1 MPKYGPYAREIV
13 LAKVDGRS
21 REGRLLTQV
30 RRALIE
36 QLGGETKLSPAQRL
50 LVDRAAH
57 MQLRCAK
64 LDARLIDGTYTPY
77 DNSTHAAFSN
87 ALRRTLLALHL
98 ETPIGAGPP
107 SLDEHLARLRRE
119 GEAAA

>member
-1 MPKYGPYAREIV
+1 LPKYGPYAREIV

-36 QLGGETKLSPAQRL
+36 QLGGEAKLTPAQRL
-50 LVDRAAH
+50 LVDRVAH
-57 MQLRCAK
+57 LQLRVAK
-64 LDARLIDGTYTPY
+64 LDARLIDGSYTSY

-87 ALRRTLLALHL
+87 ALRRTLLALNL
-98 ETPIGAGPP
+98 ETPIAPSAP
-107 SLDEHLARLRRE
+107 SLSDYFASKQKAP
-119 GEAAA
+119 AA